1 MDARIGRVRML
12 HNSTEKG
19 LAMSGLHGNGTEKN
33 LGAPTGGAR
42 RRPAVWLI
50 VFAVVVLAIGGTAVW
65 ATTSSSNSSTDAAST
80 STSSTSTSSSS
91 ATSTPS
97 QPTAT
102 SGDASASDAASDGG
116 TGGDVRATS
125 DPHPF
130 DAPAEV
136 TSGVSATIGA
146 LTAVTGVAS
155 GVGESGG
162 PAVRFEATIT
172 NDTDAAIDLQNVRML
187 VDFGPDSSPA
197 SELTGGPDIV
207 AFPATLEPG
216 ASATAA
222 YVFAIPAESRSDVR
236 ITVDY
241 LASVP
246 FALFAGAAPAS

>member
-1 MDARIGRVRML
+1 MDARIDRVRML

-80 STSSTSTSSSS
+80 STASSP

-172 NDTDAAIDLQNVRML
+172 NDTDAAVDLQNVRML

-207 AFPATLEPG
+207 AFPAMLEPG

-222 YVFAIPAESRSDVR
+222 YVFAIPADSRADVR